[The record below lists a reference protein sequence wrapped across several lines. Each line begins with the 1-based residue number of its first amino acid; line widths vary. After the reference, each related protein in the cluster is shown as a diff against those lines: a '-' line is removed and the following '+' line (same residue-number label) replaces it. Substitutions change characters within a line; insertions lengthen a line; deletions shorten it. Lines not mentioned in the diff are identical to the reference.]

1 MLNWNLPETAQIC
14 ETFSLFSFTS
24 WSPDSNDD
32 DEYNRLV
39 YKLNRY
45 AKIRKLLIIFF
56 STILRIIYIMIR
68 NFELSSCKNILYQWK
83 RNHLNILFIN
93 TRFHALCNLQ
103 YEWFENLWN
112 ILNMGYLSNILYMGY
127 LSNILYMGYLS
138 NCSTCI
144 IDLRLI

>member
-14 ETFSLFSFTS
+14 ETFSLFSFTT

-39 YKLNRY
+39 YKLKRY

-83 RNHLNILFIN
+83 RNHLLITF
-93 TRFHALCNLQ
+93 
-103 YEWFENLWN
+103 Y
-112 ILNMGYLSNILYMGY
+112 SLYSLTQGFM
-127 LSNILYMGYLS
+127 LYAIFSMS
-138 NCSTCI
+138 
-144 IDLRLI
+144 DLRIYEIYYIFDTYLIVLPV